1 LLFRS
6 PLDRS
11 LLTSFCFGS
20 SVAKSSSKFALHL
33 EAAIGSSHVSTDPAV
48 CSEYAIDEITP
59 SAVAKPSS
67 AEEVAEV
74 VRFAALEKFALIPC
88 GNRTKLEIGMP
99 ASRYDVALDMTGLHQ
114 IAHYDPGDLTVSVDA
129 GANLNDLA
137 APLYKQK
144 QFLPLSVPFYFE
156 STIGGIIASG
166 VDSSLRH
173 SYGTARD
180 FLIGAE
186 FVDGTGRLCK
196 SGGRVVKNVTGYD
209 LHKLL
214 IGSLGT
220 LAVITRLNF
229 RTFPAAPAS
238 RGFVISFRAPED
250 ALAFGNL
257 VEHSPLRPAS
267 IDFVSPQ
274 LMQLFL
280 EAEKNS
286 PEPPAALLQ
295 GKFPTDSWHL
305 CVSVEGTPEV
315 CERASREFAGLSA
328 SSAARHTQL
337 VTLNETEGADLWH
350 YIGQAVPLL
359 LEASA
364 AAAIFKITIL
374 PSRLVPLLQQL
385 RLLADRASLPDAYLA
400 RACGVV
406 YFALLPPLDDSPS
419 VHRLAETVAAVF
431 SRCAAEN
438 ASATLP
444 WCPTQLKRHVNVWG
458 FAPVAPASSRPVSF
472 AAASA
477 TTQTVARPDLPL
489 MRRLKSAFDPQ
500 NLFAPGRVLP
510 P

>member
-1 LLFRS
+1 MTT
-6 PLDRS
+6 
-11 LLTSFCFGS
+11 TSNL
-20 SVAKSSSKFALHL
+20 ALRL
-33 EAAIGSSHVSTDPAV
+33 ESAIGASHVSVNPAV
-48 CSEYAIDEITP
+48 CAQYAVDEITP

-67 AEEVAEV
+67 AEEVSEI
-74 VRFAALEKFALIPC
+74 VRFAALEKLALIPC
-88 GNRTKLEIGMP
+88 GHRTKLEIGMP
-99 ASRYDVALDMTGLHQ
+99 PSRYDIALDMTGLNQ

-129 GANLNDLA
+129 GANFNDLA

-156 STIGGIIASG
+156 STIGGIVASG

-250 ALAFGNL
+250 ALAFGSL
-257 VEHSPLRPAS
+257 LEQSPLRPAS
-267 IDFVSPQ
+267 VDLISPR
-274 LMQLFL
+274 LLQLFL
-280 EAEKNS
+280 EAETNS
-286 PEPPAALLQ
+286 AEPPATPLQ
-295 GKFPTDSWHL
+295 GKLPAESWHL

-328 SSAARHTQL
+328 SSVAKHTGL
-337 VTLNETEGADLWH
+337 ITLNETEGADLWH
-350 YIGQAVPLL
+350 YIGQAIPLL
-359 LEASA
+359 LESSP

-374 PSRLVPLLQQL
+374 PSRLAPLLQQL
-385 RLLADRASLPDAYLA
+385 HILAEQSSLQHAFVV
-400 RACGVV
+400 RACGMI
-406 YFALLPPLDDSPS
+406 YFALLPPSNDPAS
-419 VHRLAETVAAVF
+419 LAGLTQAADAVF
-431 SRCAAEN
+431 SLCASEN

-444 WCPTQLKRHVNVWG
+444 WCLTQLKRSVNIWG
-458 FAPVAPASSRPVSF
+458 SP
-472 AAASA
+472 
-477 TTQTVARPDLPL
+477 RPDLAL

-500 NLFAPGRVLP
+500 NLFAPGRLLP